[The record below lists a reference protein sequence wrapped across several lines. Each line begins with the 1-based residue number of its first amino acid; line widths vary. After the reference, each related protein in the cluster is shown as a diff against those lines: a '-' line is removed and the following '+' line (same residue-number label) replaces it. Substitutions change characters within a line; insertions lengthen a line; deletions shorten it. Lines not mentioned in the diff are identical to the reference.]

1 MRKISTLISFCFLLH
16 FCPVSLQAQVADSAA
31 NTLPFSDKYI
41 DAVADKAK
49 KIQSSLDKKSEK
61 ALAQLK
67 KQEDKLLKKLNK
79 LDSNGA
85 KQLMEPAKVRYAELE
100 EKLKHLGKL
109 TQYLPGLDSSST
121 ALNFLD
127 QNAQIK
133 EIKDKLQS
141 AIGKMDALKAQ
152 LQKAESIKQFL
163 KERKEYIKTQLEKFG
178 LVKNLKKLNKTVFYY
193 QQQIAEYK
201 NILNDPKKIEKK
213 ALDLLSKTKLW
224 KDFFKKNSLLA
235 NFLRIPSDYDNN
247 STFSSAS
254 LSGLQARIQVN
265 QLIQQQV
272 AAGGPNA
279 SQQIQQ
285 NIQNAQVQMNQFKDK
300 LNRFGASGDGDI
312 PDFKPNNQKTK
323 PFLKRLEYGFN
334 IQTQKANNLFPTTS
348 DLAAFGGFKIDDK
361 KIIGIGASYKLG
373 LGTGWN
379 NIRLSHQG
387 VGLRTYLDWKFKGSI
402 WLSGGY
408 EQNYKS
414 IIRNISQLQNKSTW
428 QKSGL
433 IGLSKKYKVGNK
445 LNGKVQLMWDFL
457 SYQQIPRTQPLVFRI
472 GFSFK

>member
-1 MRKISTLISFCFLLH
+1 
-16 FCPVSLQAQVADSAA
+16 
-31 NTLPFSDKYI
+31 
-41 DAVADKAK
+41 
-49 KIQSSLDKKSEK
+49 
-61 ALAQLK
+61 
-67 KQEDKLLKKLNK
+67 
-79 LDSNGA
+79 
-85 KQLMEPAKVRYAELE
+85 
-100 EKLKHLGKL
+100 
-109 TQYLPGLDSSST
+109 
-121 ALNFLD
+121 
-127 QNAQIK
+127 
-133 EIKDKLQS
+133 
-141 AIGKMDALKAQ
+141 MDALKAQ

-285 NIQNAQVQMNQFKDK
+285 NMQNAQVQMNQFKDK

-312 PDFKPNNQKTK
+312 PDFKPNNQK
-323 PFLKRLEYGFN
+323 
-334 IQTQKANNLFPTTS
+334 
-348 DLAAFGGFKIDDK
+348 
-361 KIIGIGASYKLG
+361 
-373 LGTGWN
+373 
-379 NIRLSHQG
+379 LS
-387 VGLRTYLDWKFKGSI
+387 
-402 WLSGGY
+402 LS
-408 EQNYKS
+408 
-414 IIRNISQLQNKSTW
+414 
-428 QKSGL
+428 
-433 IGLSKKYKVGNK
+433 
-445 LNGKVQLMWDFL
+445 
-457 SYQQIPRTQPLVFRI
+457 
-472 GFSFK
+472 